1 MNSVYQQKVEL
12 LLKILPFI
20 TDEKNFAIHGGTAIN
35 LFVKDLYRLSVDIDL
50 TYIPLENRNTS
61 LKNIN
66 DTLLRIGDRISR
78 QLKGVRV
85 IPRLDIS
92 KITCEY
98 RGCQVKIEVNQ
109 TKRGLV
115 GGEAQ
120 LWSLCNGAQKM
131 FGVEVEARIVPLTQ
145 LYGGKIAAA
154 LSRQHPRDIFDVMQM
169 DMSFGEVKEGFIF
182 CLLGSDRPIH
192 ESFSPNLIDQREAME
207 NQFAGMTNIPF
218 DYSMFED
225 WRSRLVK
232 EINEQMSQADK
243 KFLVDFESLSVD
255 WEVSPYG
262 YMHHYPSVRWKI
274 ENLEKLKKQNPT
286 KLKREADRLCE
297 VFDIKK

>member
-20 TDEKNFAIHGGTAIN
+20 TDEKDFAIHGGTAIN

-50 TYIPLENRNTS
+50 TYIPLEDRNTS

-120 LWSLCNGAQKM
+120 IWPLCNGAQKM

-145 LYGGKIAAA
+145 LYGGKITAA
-154 LSRQHPRDIFDVMQM
+154 LSRQHPRDIFDVMLM
-169 DMSFGEVKEGFIF
+169 DMPFDEVKEGFIF

-192 ESFSPNLIDQREAME
+192 ESFSLNLIDQREVME

-225 WRSRLVK
+225 WRNRLVK
-232 EINEQMSQADK
+232 EVNEQMSQADK
-243 KFLVDFESLSVD
+243 KFLVDFENLSVD
-255 WEVSPYG
+255 WETSPYR
-262 YMHHYPSVRWKI
+262 YMRNYPSVKWKI
-274 ENLEKLKKQNPT
+274 ANLEKLKKLNLA
-286 KLKREADRLCE
+286 KLKKEADRLRE
-297 VFDIKK
+297 VFHS